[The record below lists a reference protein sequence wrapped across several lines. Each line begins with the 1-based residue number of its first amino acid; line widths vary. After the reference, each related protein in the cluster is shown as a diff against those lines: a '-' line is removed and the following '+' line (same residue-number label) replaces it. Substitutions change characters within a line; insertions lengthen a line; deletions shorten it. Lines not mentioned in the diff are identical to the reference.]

1 MENHSFEEVLVMY
14 SGYIENLEQVE
25 FLKKKLSGHN
35 ILLGAAGTGKTNLAI
50 AKIQEMTC
58 HENIGNT
65 LFVTYT
71 NALTSTC
78 AYDIK
83 ELFASA
89 SLFDKPDVEIKTF
102 HSLVSAINRQITGNS
117 VRYLTKPKNIIY
129 KALYNCIDKYPD
141 GKEEF
146 AKDVD
151 IFLDEI
157 EFLESFDVSSLEE
170 YENIVRSNRRVKS
183 IRKNVRKYYWYV
195 YEEYLKILRRNY
207 DCDFQGAG
215 RYILEL
221 GRYYKLPKYKNIFI
235 DEGQDFSPATL
246 KALVSLLDEEGI
258 LLYLGDA
265 TQEIYGS
272 RLSWK
277 SVGLSV
283 RNKITRLNKN
293 FRNTIE
299 IGNFAIDIL
308 EKSNFDM
315 DADEVLYPKDM
326 VRHGKKP
333 VVLNTRNDSITK
345 AMISDYIQ
353 KYDKEKICVLCYSN
367 KEVKDFSGYLASE
380 GITAQ
385 NTADKDFSR
394 KANVTVS
401 TYYSVKGL
409 EFDTVFL
416 TCLDSKFVDNIL
428 VSAAEGEEERVNRA
442 YKLLYVACT
451 RAKSKL
457 IICQEGE
464 LPSVFPAE
472 SSHYNSITLSQFEDY
487 FGLEQEVSASTK
499 DIVQGMS
506 KSIFL
511 DKEDLLANFHLALI
525 DAKKELDIQSP
536 WMTPKVVDDLFVD
549 KLTRLLSKGVIVK
562 IAYGIDDNKNTIH
575 KNSITDD
582 IVVYLQSRLKKYPNF
597 KIKKGN
603 SHSKMLICDNKF
615 LISGSYNWL
624 SYDGKTDREEG
635 GTVITDKNEIER
647 VRKLKF
653 DF

>member
-50 AKIQEMTC
+50 AKMQEMVC
-58 HENIGNT
+58 QENVGNT

-78 AYDIK
+78 ADDIK
-83 ELFASA
+83 ELFESA
-89 SLFDKPDVEIKTF
+89 SLFDKPYVEIKTF
-102 HSLVSAINRQITGNS
+102 HSLVSAINRQITGNN

-146 AKDVD
+146 AKDAD

-157 EFLESFDVSSLEE
+157 DFLESFDVSSLEE

-195 YEEYLKILRRNY
+195 YEEYLKILRRNS

-221 GRYYKLPKYKNIFI
+221 GRHYELPKYKNIFI

-246 KALVSLLDEEGI
+246 KALVSLLDEDGT

-333 VVLNTRNDSITK
+333 VVLNTRNNSITK
-345 AMISDYIQ
+345 AMISDYIK

-367 KEVKDFSGYLASE
+367 NDVKYFSGYLASE

-385 NTADKDFSR
+385 NTADKNFSR
-394 KANVTVS
+394 EANVTVS

-416 TCLDSKFVDNIL
+416 TCFDSEFVDNIP
-428 VSAAEGEEERVNRA
+428 VSSAESEEERVNRA
-442 YKLLYVACT
+442 YKLFYVACT

-457 IICQEGE
+457 IICQERE
-464 LPSVFPAE
+464 LPSIFPTE
-472 SSHYNSITLSQFEDY
+472 SSNYNSITLRQFEDY
-487 FGLEQEVSASTK
+487 FGLEQDVSASTK
-499 DIVQGMS
+499 DIVQEMS

-549 KLTRLLSKGVIVK
+549 KLTRLLSKGVTVQ
-562 IAYGIDDNKNTIH
+562 IAYGIDDDKNTKH

-582 IVVYLQSRLKKYPNF
+582 IVVYLQSRLKRYPNF